1 MSDIIRIAGIG
12 FMGGML
18 ALAVKKERQ
27 EFAVLISLIT
37 SVVILAWTADSI
49 GGIVG
54 ELKKLI
60 EDCGID
66 IKYFVIAIKAVGIA
80 YIAQF
85 AAEILRDG
93 GENAIASKVEAA
105 GKICILALTMPVM
118 ASFLRMCVKV
128 VNGI

>member
-1 MSDIIRIAGIG
+1 MSELVKVVGVG

-18 ALAVKKERQ
+18 SLMLKRERPEFSLMVALV
-27 EFAVLISLIT
+27 T
-37 SVVILAWTADSI
+37 SVVILGSVVKSVSEVVDALRALVHECGVDTRYFLTA
-49 GGIVG
+49 
-54 ELKKLI
+54 L
-60 EDCGID
+60 
-66 IKYFVIAIKAVGIA
+66 KAVGMA

-105 GKICILALTMPVM
+105 GKIAILALAMPVM
-118 ASFLRMCVKV
+118 ASFLRLCVRV